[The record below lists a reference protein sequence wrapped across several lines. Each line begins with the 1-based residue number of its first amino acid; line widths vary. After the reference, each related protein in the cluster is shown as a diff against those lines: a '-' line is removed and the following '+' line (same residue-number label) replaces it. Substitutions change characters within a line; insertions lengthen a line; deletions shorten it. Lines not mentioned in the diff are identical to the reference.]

1 MSHLGAVVVKH
12 FVCSRRY
19 KVGYDPAGWLGVDP
33 NTGNVTTVKSPD
45 RESPHVVDGVYA
57 VILLAVDNGEAP
69 PSGLDVSRSFFKGVF
84 VFLLEADPHV
94 SKKNKQLTVTF
105 AKCHFFCWLVWSTWK
120 TGCP

>member
-33 NTGNVTTVKSPD
+33 KTGDVTIVKSPD
-45 RESPHVVDGVYA
+45 RESPHVVDGVYT

-69 PSGLDVSRSFFKGVF
+69 PSGQDVSRSFFKGLF
-84 VFLLEADPHV
+84 VVLLEADPYI
-94 SKKNKQLTVTF
+94 SKKTNN
-105 AKCHFFCWLVWSTWK
+105 
-120 TGCP
+120 